1 VHAGDIEHH
10 QRHCL
15 RRSRKTFQ
23 NQEGRHFMQILSSSL
38 IREQSSGVFERRFL
52 EKGDNFPGVILQ
64 LALARGCGKLL
75 S

>member
-1 VHAGDIEHH
+1 
-10 QRHCL
+10 
-15 RRSRKTFQ
+15 
-23 NQEGRHFMQILSSSL
+23 MQILSSSL

-64 LALARGCGKLL
+64 LALARGYGKLL